1 MFSFSRLLIQNSL
14 WPNSN
19 YFCRVGIPCS
29 GFQEDALEWTGIIT
43 FSILQLLLSYRSLQ
57 PWERERRINGVMC
70 ITMAFW
76 EFLSIRLKLNQPF
89 ARNWVNW
96 GHAEGREGA
105 FKDEGWR
112 HVRAVSQQK
121 PSQPYMR
128 VFVWQ
133 GNEWT
138 EAKWKQDL
146 VSPAWRFLQIKN
158 PNFTSTFLFLFRCM
172 LKCFWDVFCSE
183 IVIKVARPPSR
194 LTLH

>member
-1 MFSFSRLLIQNSL
+1 
-14 WPNSN
+14 
-19 YFCRVGIPCS
+19 
-29 GFQEDALEWTGIIT
+29 
-43 FSILQLLLSYRSLQ
+43 
-57 PWERERRINGVMC
+57 MC

-76 EFLSIRLKLNQPF
+76 EFLSIHLNLNQPF

-121 PSQPYMR
+121 ASQPYMR

-138 EAKWKQDL
+138 EAKWKRDL
-146 VSPAWRFLQIKN
+146 VSPA
-158 PNFTSTFLFLFRCM
+158 
-172 LKCFWDVFCSE
+172 
-183 IVIKVARPPSR
+183 
-194 LTLH
+194 